1 MRSGG
6 PRRDQGMEPQVASGW
21 GCPPVGVAYRNTVF
35 WVLVQARP
43 SISPIASSTC
53 RGNPRNG
60 SGSPTHSSASA
71 DPFLSTSLG
80 GPDSGGGAAGSDP
93 EGSGEREG
101 SSGLRSGPESQVHSA
116 SAHPQLFPNRGI
128 DDLLEYQMEPDD
140 GKSQTP
146 RFGGKEG
153 WTLGNKEPLGCWD
166 PDSWLPKLTFHFFP
180 CRPAA
185 SHPSGFPRLFRCA
198 VPLPRL

>member
-1 MRSGG
+1 M
-6 PRRDQGMEPQVASGW
+6 
-21 GCPPVGVAYRNTVF
+21 GVAYRNTF
-35 WVLVQARP
+35 WILVQARP

-60 SGSPTHSSASA
+60 SGVPSHSSTSA
-71 DPFLSTSLG
+71 DPFLSIRLG
-80 GPDSGGGAAGSDP
+80 GPDSGRGAAGSDP
-93 EGSGEREG
+93 EGSGEREW
-101 SSGLRSGPESQVHSA
+101 SSGLRSESRPESQVHSA
-116 SAHPQLFPNRGI
+116 SAHPQLFPNRGV
-128 DDLLEYQMEPDD
+128 DDMLEDQMEPD

-153 WTLGNKEPLGCWD
+153 RTLGNKEPLGCWD
-166 PDSWLPKLTFHFFP
+166 LDSWLPKLTFHFFP